1 MKRIIVA
8 VICLGTLVSCSRTES
23 GSRRKFVTIGTGGVT
38 GVYYPVGGAISKMIN
53 RKSAEYG
60 IRVSVEST
68 GGSVYNINAVL
79 SGDIEFGV
87 AQSDRQYQ
95 AWHGE
100 ADWDGKPQKN
110 LRAVFSLHPEIV
122 TLVAADDSGIQTLAD
137 LKGKRVNIGN
147 PGSGHRGNALHILAA
162 AGIDPDKDLRAESL
176 KAAEAPKMIQDD
188 RIDAFFYTVGHPAGA
203 IQEATSG
210 KRKVHFVPITGMDAL
225 LEKHPYYASAV
236 IPVEDKLYPMASS
249 TKNVASIGV
258 VTTFVTSSAVADDVV
273 YAVVK
278 EVFENLDEFKK
289 LHPALGRLSHES
301 MREGLTA
308 PLHAGAERYYREAG
322 MLE

>member
-1 MKRIIVA
+1 MMRAISICIGLAFA
-8 VICLGTLVSCSRTES
+8 VCLGCSRPGDPVTY
-23 GSRRKFVTIGTGGVT
+23 VTIGTGGVT

-60 IRVSVEST
+60 IRASVEST

-79 SGDIEFGV
+79 SGELEFGV

-110 LRAVFSLHPEIV
+110 LRAVFSVHPEIV

-137 LKGKRVNIGN
+137 LNGKRVNIGN
-147 PGSGHRGNALHILAA
+147 PGSGHRGNALHILEA
-162 AGIDPDKDLRAESL
+162 AGIDPEQDLRAEAL
-176 KAAEAPKMIQDD
+176 KAAEAPKMLQDN

-210 KRKVHFVPITGMDAL
+210 KRKVHFVPITGMQAL
-225 LEKHPYYASAV
+225 LEEHPYYATTM
-236 IPVEDKLYPMASS
+236 IPVEDGLYPMASS
-249 TKNVASIGV
+249 TENVESIGV
-258 VTTFVTSSAVADDVV
+258 VTTFVTSSAVPDDVV
-273 YAVVK
+273 YAVAK
-278 EVFENLDEFKK
+278 EVFTNLDEFKK
-289 LHPALGRLSHES
+289 LHPALAHLSHES
-301 MREGLTA
+301 MLEGLTA
-308 PLHAGAERYYREAG
+308 PLHPGAERYYREAG